1 MIEEK
6 MNRDHSSI
14 IFLCSCNVGM
24 PHWVYPLR
32 PSVSHKSKTGPT
44 FSQICFLVKTKDCIF
59 LSHRNRFWM
68 DLPSFLALCSN
79 QTPMAGCVSLFLQTT
94 FTCVPYS
101 KIRGLNRFL
110 KNRRKRLRV
119 SYMTLFCFLL
129 LPQRKDCSQLR
140 AMIYAWHASSSLCM
154 GCCFFFAIHARVNGG
169 EKSLRQTFF
178 LNRE

>member
-79 QTPMAGCVSLFLQTT
+79 QTPHGRVRVPFFTNNLYVCSLLEDSWPKPVSEEQEEKAACKLYDPFLFFASATEERLQSTPCNDLCMTCVFLTLHGLLLFLCDTRT
-94 FTCVPYS
+94 
-101 KIRGLNRFL
+101 GE
-110 KNRRKRLRV
+110 RRREV
-119 SYMTLFCFLL
+119 SEADLF
-129 LPQRKDCSQLR
+129 P
-140 AMIYAWHASSSLCM
+140 
-154 GCCFFFAIHARVNGG
+154 
-169 EKSLRQTFF
+169 E
-178 LNRE
+178 